1 MQMSQLELLRSLLYQ
16 ISRQCLELIIDVFQE
31 TGERSYRLPS
41 TWTFP
46 RLLNAFEQRN
56 YQTIKLAE
64 QKALPI
70 EANTV
75 SLEHC
80 SPNQD
85 MPFHRRTR
93 PVCGKLSEIIQL
105 LRKPTTSKPV
115 KICLSSGAWNVS

>member
-1 MQMSQLELLRSLLYQ
+1 MPRAELNCTRNNNMQMSQLELLHSLLYQ

-31 TGERSYRLPS
+31 TGGRSYRLSS
-41 TWTFP
+41 TCTLP

-70 EANTV
+70 EANPV

-93 PVCGKLSEIIQL
+93 RV
-105 LRKPTTSKPV
+105 
-115 KICLSSGAWNVS
+115 